1 MKGLTPDLWNSLQ
14 EKVTYPVRQ
23 CRFFFL
29 FSWLMS
35 CTVCIVA
42 NINDVESNFFLTA
55 LLSIFDLYLLCILS
69 CLLKKIKL
77 GWVVPLLV
85 GLILF
90 LELFIIIFFKT
101 MLTHRTFELA
111 METNTRETSE
121 FLSVFLLQGKILIP
135 ITLFA
140 GMLLLT
146 YLVLRYMSI
155 LRSQRKIAM
164 LVLFVL
170 VIWSGAR
177 QINYYNKISH
187 FYHLNYIFEFHDW
200 ENRYYLATP
209 FGRLAYGIAY
219 TRVLFGKEIEHLE
232 RTVAKTQIDSCSF
245 KCPLIIMVIGESYC
259 KHHSQ
264 LYNPHSLPTTPRLM
278 NKALQGNLYPYR
290 DVVAPFNRTVETF
303 RYMLSTWDDLSQRPW
318 AEHTLLT
325 AAFKKAGYDVYFFT
339 NQFVPSLD
347 DSYDLYGGRIF
358 NYGKLSEMQF
368 TGRNTQTHQYDEG
381 LLAEIPSL
389 EILSQRPTLLILH
402 LLGQHT
408 DYEERYPDYFKVFK
422 TADVKSKFTDEARR
436 TIIADY
442 ENATVYND
450 FVMDSLFNMFKDE
463 DAIAVYF
470 SDHGEDV
477 FEWRDIHMRTDE
489 ENVPQQVAHYQYEVP
504 FMFYMTDRFM
514 ERHSDIAEKV
524 KSYVGRPFILT
535 DLPNLMFHL
544 GGIKMQDYHEER
556 DLLSEKYDIH
566 RKRIIR
572 MSIDY
577 DSLMCNFKIN

>member
-1 MKGLTPDLWNSLQ
+1 
-14 EKVTYPVRQ
+14 
-23 CRFFFL
+23 
-29 FSWLMS
+29 
-35 CTVCIVA
+35 
-42 NINDVESNFFLTA
+42 
-55 LLSIFDLYLLCILS
+55 
-69 CLLKKIKL
+69 
-77 GWVVPLLV
+77 
-85 GLILF
+85 
-90 LELFIIIFFKT
+90 
-101 MLTHRTFELA
+101 
-111 METNTRETSE
+111 
-121 FLSVFLLQGKILIP
+121 
-135 ITLFA
+135 
-140 GMLLLT
+140 
-146 YLVLRYMSI
+146 
-155 LRSQRKIAM
+155 
-164 LVLFVL
+164 
-170 VIWSGAR
+170 
-177 QINYYNKISH
+177 
-187 FYHLNYIFEFHDW
+187 
-200 ENRYYLATP
+200 
-209 FGRLAYGIAY
+209 
-219 TRVLFGKEIEHLE
+219 
-232 RTVAKTQIDSCSF
+232 
-245 KCPLIIMVIGESYC
+245 
-259 KHHSQ
+259 
-264 LYNPHSLPTTPRLM
+264 M
-278 NKALQGNLYPYR
+278 NKALQGNLYPYT
-290 DVVAPFNRTVETF
+290 DVAAPFNRTVETF

-339 NQFVPSLD
+339 NQFVPSLE